1 MKLLTSVILFSVGA
15 LADIGWA
22 LPRNHPGG
30 VIRPAVNDYGH
41 AKHVRLRDLSPSTE
55 SAVGKVVGKAV
66 TSAAA
71 TGLLSKRENT
81 GINEIKCYEYQLNAT
96 DADAAVDNLEKQAG
110 LGSFVEKDADYYA
123 IFGDVVAYACNL
135 SKGPNV
141 FYGND
146 IRDALENKLSD
157 ICGDY
162 VAGYDHVETRGARYG
177 YEIKGA
183 KFCGRGVEGKDDD

>member
-15 LADIGWA
+15 LAEIGYA

-30 VIRPAVNDYGH
+30 VIRTAVNDYDY

-55 SAVGKVVGKAV
+55 SAVGEVVGETVA
-66 TSAAA
+66 SAAA

-110 LGSFVEKDADYYA
+110 LGSFVKKDADYYA
-123 IFGDVVAYACNL
+123 ISGDVVAYACNFAD
-135 SKGPNV
+135 GPNV

-162 VAGYDHVETRGARYG
+162 VAGYDHIDTRSLRYG
-177 YEIKGA
+177 YEKKDA